1 MITQGRL
8 GGHPGRRSRS
18 LRGCGPN
25 HRGSPD
31 RMCQRSARWTKTRS
45 ASGAIPSRPAG
56 APIAGGDVQHVGA
69 VRAGAVSIGVSGV
82 IARPRRRARGSS
94 GPRRSAG
101 RRWGPCHSR
110 SEAGARSSDAPSGPI
125 LARKRVE
132 PSAARRKLGWS
143 KSHPQSMTPTTTPA
157 PVAPTDGRRRSS
169 STIFRDGQSLSNR
182 RACRLRAERPGC
194 LEAQNV
200 LIPAHSNDR
209 PLEEPARRDV
219 AEPGDEAYAGNTD
232 RWSRQPDNRL
242 DLVASVQV
250 VAGQQ
255 LPLRAGSIER
265 LIAAVTS
272 RWISTIR
279 LMFVPSMVATN

>member
-1 MITQGRL
+1 
-8 GGHPGRRSRS
+8 
-18 LRGCGPN
+18 
-25 HRGSPD
+25 
-31 RMCQRSARWTKTRS
+31 MC
-45 ASGAIPSRPAG
+45 
-56 APIAGGDVQHVGA
+56 
-69 VRAGAVSIGVSGV
+69 
-82 IARPRRRARGSS
+82 
-94 GPRRSAG
+94 
-101 RRWGPCHSR
+101 
-110 SEAGARSSDAPSGPI
+110 
-125 LARKRVE
+125 L
-132 PSAARRKLGWS
+132 KLGWS

-255 LPLRAGSIER
+255 LPQPRVHRTLDSCRYVTLDLDDTFDVCSLDGCHQLNRLPLRGRISSDDAVFVDRRHACRGRRPNDLRRRENVPGGAASDHLELPFRTGGDAYDSGRNFEVCDPVAVLLLSLGDRQTHDGANCPHTPLSDASAWTPWPRRAGGAGE
-265 LIAAVTS
+265 T
-272 RWISTIR
+272 TG
-279 LMFVPSMVATN
+279 VPEGDRS